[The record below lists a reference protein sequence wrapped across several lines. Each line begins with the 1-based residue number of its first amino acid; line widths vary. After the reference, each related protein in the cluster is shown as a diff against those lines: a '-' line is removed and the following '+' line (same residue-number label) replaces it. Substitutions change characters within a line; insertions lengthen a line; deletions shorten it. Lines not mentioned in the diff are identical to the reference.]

1 MKRWLML
8 AIGVNAHTSVTL
20 GLFGL
25 PLVMPDLQR
34 HFEVS
39 LPVAG
44 LIGNAPGFGI
54 LVALVPWGALA
65 DRRGERLILGLGVG
79 LAAVLFAV
87 TGLVTATG
95 GVGTGLVAATGGV
108 GAGPVT
114 ALGDVGTGLVTATG
128 GSGAGGPGD
137 VGWVIFLLALAGA
150 AGAAAMVSGGRIVLR
165 WFEPR
170 ERGVAMGLR
179 QISYTLGMALA
190 AFVLPPI
197 SERHGIAG
205 VLMTCAAASLLA
217 AVLAAVLMRE
227 PPAAVTQARQPVAAS
242 PYGQQAL
249 WRVHATSALQ
259 VVPQV
264 IVGTYGVAF
273 LAGEYG
279 WSGVSAG
286 QLFGVAAIGGV
297 AIRIVVG
304 RWSDRTS
311 LRMSPL
317 RILTWTSAAVL
328 AVLVVGGGPPA
339 VAVASVITVA
349 GNGLAYLAAGE
360 LAGAGW
366 GGRVLGLHNTIQNV
380 VALVTVPVAGVAI
393 AAWGFEAGFAAGLL
407 CTLVSV
413 PVIPVGTE
421 RSVRRR
427 Q

>member
-8 AIGVNAHTSVTL
+8 AVGVNAHTSVTL

-87 TGLVTATG
+87 TSLVTATRG
-95 GVGTGLVAATGGV
+95 AGTGTGG
-108 GAGPVT
+108 A
-114 ALGDVGTGLVTATG
+114 GTGLVTATG
-128 GSGAGGPGD
+128 GAGTATGGAGTGGAGD

-170 ERGVAMGLR
+170 ERGVAMALR

-197 SERHGIAG
+197 CERHGIAG

-217 AVLAAVLMRE
+217 AVLAAVLLRE
-227 PPAAVTQARQPVAAS
+227 PPAPVARATQPVTAS
-242 PYGQQAL
+242 PYGQPAL

-286 QLFGVAAIGGV
+286 QLFGMAAIGGV

-339 VAVASVITVA
+339 VAVASVVTVA

-366 GGRVLGLHNTIQNV
+366 GGRVLGLHNTIQNT

-421 RSVRRR
+421 RSVRLR